1 MYYTHTYDFLMG
13 YYRFY
18 LHRNMFF
25 SNKLFIKTKT
35 ETLIMV
41 FIIYIVVKYKM
52 IRIQGVERYK
62 GNCSIQGTYAVH

>member
-18 LHRNMFF
+18 LHINMFF
-25 SNKLFIKTKT
+25 FNKLFIKTKT

-41 FIIYIVVKYKM
+41 FIIYIVAKYKM
-52 IRIQGVERYK
+52 IRIQGVERNR
-62 GNCSIQGTYAVH
+62 GNCSVQGTHAAH